1 MADGSDNP
9 YIRTYA
15 KDVAALGKTPE
26 VPVGKPVAQAA
37 ATPAPTTAATAPA
50 DPEREAVLARLRER
64 AAKDPVQEADLLPNS
79 LPTPLP
85 IAGSTD
91 EAIPAAPPSPSV
103 APAVVVPPPAPPP
116 MPPPPSPLPPPPPVP
131 VPPPPSPVPA
141 PAPVSPAASESPLHT
156 YKSDFADH
164 IDTKGASTFSVLAA
178 EADTGKLRVKSSPLS
193 ASRLRTALI
202 TVLGLVLIVG
212 GAGAGYAA
220 YRYVAGHNTVV
231 LAPSVPSLVF
241 ADDRQALTG
250 EGPQLLQALAA
261 SADSPLA
268 DGQVR
273 VVYLTEASTT
283 PDGKPIT
290 IPLAGGRLIG
300 SLQLSAPDLLLRNIA
315 PESTVGVVHAGTET
329 RAFFIMKVMSY
340 ERTFAGMLSWEGT
353 LESALETLYPQYP
366 LPEPGLPTIATT
378 TRIVNGKKVTATTTI
393 PAAPVVVI
401 APRFIDEVT
410 SNHDVRA
417 LKDGQGRTILLY
429 GYKDKE
435 TLIIAR
441 DEAAFG
447 ELLRRLAATKQQ

>member
-1 MADGSDNP
+1 
-9 YIRTYA
+9 
-15 KDVAALGKTPE
+15 
-26 VPVGKPVAQAA
+26 
-37 ATPAPTTAATAPA
+37 
-50 DPEREAVLARLRER
+50 
-64 AAKDPVQEADLLPNS
+64 
-79 LPTPLP
+79 
-85 IAGSTD
+85 
-91 EAIPAAPPSPSV
+91 V
-103 APAVVVPPPAPPP
+103 APV
-116 MPPPPSPLPPPPPVP
+116 
-131 VPPPPSPVPA
+131 
-141 PAPVSPAASESPLHT
+141 ASESPLHT

-315 PESTVGVVHAGTET
+315 PESTVGVVHAGAET

-353 LESALETLYPQYP
+353 LERALEMLYPQYP